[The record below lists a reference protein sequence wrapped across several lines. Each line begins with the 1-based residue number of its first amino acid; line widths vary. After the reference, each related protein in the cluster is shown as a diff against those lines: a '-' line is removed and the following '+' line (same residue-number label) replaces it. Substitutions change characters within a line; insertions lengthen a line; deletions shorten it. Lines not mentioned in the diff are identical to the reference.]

1 MNPTGTTGKPMETG
15 SSLVGFNGIFRRYT
29 ESGID
34 IFEHYGKS
42 PYRNECRELSLNLGG
57 NTDNY
62 SP

>member
-1 MNPTGTTGKPMETG
+1 METG
-15 SSLVGFNGIFRRYT
+15 CSLVDFNGIFRRYT